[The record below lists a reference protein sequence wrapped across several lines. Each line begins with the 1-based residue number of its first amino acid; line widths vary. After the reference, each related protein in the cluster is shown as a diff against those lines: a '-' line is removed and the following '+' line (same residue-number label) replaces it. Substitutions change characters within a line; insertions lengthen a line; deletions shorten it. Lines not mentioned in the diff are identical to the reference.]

1 MMVVVVDDKVA
12 RMLVGKWE
20 EALTADSCVAL
31 HAVLGS
37 HAQATAEYDDPPR
50 TAFCFNHY
58 HVFVSSVSA
67 LGVTG

>member
-1 MMVVVVDDKVA
+1 MMVFVDDKVA

-50 TAFCFNHY
+50 RRAQLFASTTTTFLCLPFLH
-58 HVFVSSVSA
+58 SV
-67 LGVTG
+67 